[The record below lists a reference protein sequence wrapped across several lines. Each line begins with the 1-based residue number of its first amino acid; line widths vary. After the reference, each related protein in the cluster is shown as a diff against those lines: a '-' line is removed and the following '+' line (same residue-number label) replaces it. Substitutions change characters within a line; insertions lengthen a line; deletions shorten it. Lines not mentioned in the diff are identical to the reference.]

1 MSNITF
7 TKFDPFLGKSVPM
20 LLGESIY
27 EQQMPMM
34 RKKKR
39 RRGLSPEMAMGNLAQ
54 DVMNQRGIP
63 GVMSSRDKEAYGA
76 DVLDA
81 IMQDPEAYAPK
92 TPGGAG
98 APRKMGPPAG
108 MPGPKMPGRMPG
120 PKMPQMGAAAGAPAP
135 KMPGGAGANPLA
147 AMMGAMGG
155 GTQQQADPAGMEV
168 PKVAAARVKREEPAA
183 RIQGNVAQGPA
194 GGPRVP
200 GARGPMPGPGAAGA
214 APAGANPLAA
224 MMGAMGG
231 GQPQQPQE
239 IELWDAYSGE
249 KKKFVKGDP
258 NAGVQGV
265 RGRKDINRDE
275 AAGFQMAL
283 GKWRTEQPSGGV
295 NPNEYVMAYGVV
307 PEKVRGLSPQ
317 ELPATQEMEDM
328 QMKQQQNVQALGG
341 DGKDG
346 PEYFTTDPNNQG
358 APVETPEG
366 MGGVVDEIENIYK
379 MQQEL
384 GGNVGEM
391 IRGMQ
396 QQRQAAQQMQQ
407 QQGGMPGGMPGQ
419 PAPQK
424 LAAGAVPAA
433 GGEEQ
438 PAGVGPNVQ
447 AMMQAM
453 AQGGAPQMPQRQM
466 PQMPAGRGDRRRR
479 RMTSSY

>member
-20 LLGESIY
+20 LLGESVY

-39 RRGLSPEMAMGNLAQ
+39 RRGLSPEMALGNLAQ
-54 DVMNQRGIP
+54 DVMNQDGVPGI
-63 GVMSSRDKEAYGA
+63 MSSRDKRAFGA
-76 DVLDA
+76 DVLGA
-81 IMQDPEAYAPK
+81 VSQDPEAFLK
-92 TPGGAG
+92 AG

-108 MPGPKMPGRMPG
+108 MPA

-168 PKVAAARVKREEPAA
+168 PKIAAARVKREEPAPS
-183 RIQGNVAQGPA
+183 IQGNVVQMPA

-200 GARGPMPGPGAAGA
+200 GAPSPLPAGA

-407 QQGGMPGGMPGQ
+407 QGGMPGGMPGQ